1 MPRRESIGSKQ
12 SNATS
17 FSFNF
22 IKYCRKAARKNNKE
36 SLQFLHI
43 FLGSCM
49 ELEIQIIITKNLT
62 FATEF
67 EIEELNKSKQVLE
80 KCLMTYP
87 SSVKKWV

>member
-1 MPRRESIGSKQ
+1 
-12 SNATS
+12 
-17 FSFNF
+17 
-22 IKYCRKAARKNNKE
+22 
-36 SLQFLHI
+36 
-43 FLGSCM
+43 M